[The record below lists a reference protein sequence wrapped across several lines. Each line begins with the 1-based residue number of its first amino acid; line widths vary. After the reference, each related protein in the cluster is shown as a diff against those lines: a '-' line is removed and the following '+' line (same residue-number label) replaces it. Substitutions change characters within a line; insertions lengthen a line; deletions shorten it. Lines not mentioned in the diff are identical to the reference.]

1 MQFGQLASHLLSF
14 CAIEVHITFLLIC
27 ITLGGGYLIDEFLSA
42 PFFKILG
49 RLTYIVY
56 LFHFTIVKLMW
67 RYTEQPVFGTKS
79 NHIQNFVFVAC
90 ISFALAAFLHITVE
104 LPFAGLWSIVSKKI
118 HAKLKTMFEKNETKK
133 DQTNDTSL

>member
-1 MQFGQLASHLLSF
+1 MP
-14 CAIEVHITFLLIC
+14 IN

-42 PFFKILG
+42 PIFKILG

-90 ISFALAAFLHITVE
+90 ISFALAAFLHITIE
-104 LPFAGLWSIVSKKI
+104 LPFAGLWSIISNKI
-118 HAKLKTMFEKNETKK
+118 NAKLKTMFEKNEPEK
-133 DQTNDTSL
+133 DQKGETSL